1 MILIDGDREVIKIK
15 KLALSACITST
26 LALSCASAVNA
37 SSESPDD
44 WPQYHRTSDA
54 WRYSPLDQINSDN
67 IDKLKVAWIHQPG
80 DIQMGL
86 QATPIVVDGI
96 AYYIGPNNNVFALEA
111 ATGKQ
116 IWHYQAD
123 LDAIVDEVFYVAASR
138 GVTVGHGNVY
148 VGSLDGRFIALDQ
161 KTGKEKWSTQI
172 TDQEKC
178 YGCLFS
184 SPPQLAG
191 DVLFGGTTGGDQPT
205 QGKIFAV
212 NAITGERMWTFDILK
227 KDDPKSWPG
236 DSGEVGGSGAWLPG
250 TYDKKTDTIFI
261 GTSNAAPDFYGAER
275 EGDNKY
281 SASLLALEPKTGKLK
296 WAYQEI
302 PHDVWDYDSAYEALS
317 LNVDGKDVLVH
328 LNKSGY
334 VFVLEKAT
342 GKVENV
348 WPLAENINFVK
359 GIDPKTGELIGRVD
373 MPEGKETTIC
383 PYLLGARSWN
393 HGAYNPDTGLWYTN
407 AMEVCNVV
415 VPAPQ
420 EHESVGIAG
429 LYLGVSK
436 LVAVPPP
443 GKKASARLDA
453 RDPITGKLKWSVD
466 YPLPG
471 LGSVLTTG
479 GNLVFNGDPYG
490 VIHGYNAEN
499 GKEIWNFNAG
509 SGLRGGIVSYSVKGK
524 QYILASTGFGSHAPG
539 FMASAFPEVSGLP
552 GGAALVAFTLED

>member
-1 MILIDGDREVIKIK
+1 MIKIK
-15 KLALSACITST
+15 KLALSASIASCIT
-26 LALSCASAVNA
+26 LSGVAATVTAGSSAEN
-37 SSESPDD
+37 PND

-54 WRYSPLDQINSDN
+54 WRYSPLDQINTRN
-67 IDKLKVAWIHQPG
+67 IKKLKVAWIHQPG
-80 DIQMGL
+80 DIEMGL
-86 QATPIVVDGI
+86 QATPIVIDGV
-96 AYYIGPNNNVFALEA
+96 AYYIGPNNNVFAVNA
-111 ATGKQ
+111 ATGET
-116 IWHYQAD
+116 IWHYRTE
-123 LDAIVDEVFYVAASR
+123 LDSIVDEVFYVAASR

-148 VGSLDGRFIALDQ
+148 IGSLDGRFIALDE

-172 TDQEKC
+172 TDLESC
-178 YGCLFS
+178 FGCLFS

-212 NAITGERMWTFDILK
+212 NAITGKKMWTFDILK

-250 TYDKKTDTIFI
+250 TYDKKSDTIFI
-261 GTSNAAPDFYGAER
+261 GTANAAPDFYGAER
-275 EGDNKY
+275 EGDNKH
-281 SASLLALEPKTGKLK
+281 SASLLAIAPKTGKLK
-296 WAYQEI
+296 WARQEI
-302 PHDVWDYDSAYEALS
+302 PHDVWDYDASYEALS
-317 LNVDGKDVLVH
+317 LTHNGKDVLVH

-334 VFVLEKAT
+334 VFVLEKST
-342 GKVENV
+342 GEIENV
-348 WPLAENINFVK
+348 WPLAENINFAK
-359 GIDPKTGELIGRVD
+359 GINPKTGEIIGRKP
-373 MPEGKETTIC
+373 MPVGEETTIC

-393 HGAYNPDTGLWYTN
+393 HGAYNPETGLWYTN
-407 AMEVCNVV
+407 AMEVCNIV

-420 EHESVGIAG
+420 EHENIGIAG

-453 RDPITGKLKWSVD
+453 RDPITGKLKWSID

-490 VIHGYNAEN
+490 VIHAYNAKN
-499 GKEIWNFNAG
+499 GKEVWNFNAG
-509 SGLRGGIVSYSVKGK
+509 SGIRGGIVSYAVNGK
-524 QYILASTGFGSHAPG
+524 QYILAATGFGSHAPG
-539 FMASAFPEVSGLP
+539 FMASAFPEVGGLP